1 MIPFDPGADV
11 GRVLGDRYR
20 VVAPI
25 GAGASARVYVAD
37 DVVLR
42 RRVAVKVLH
51 EALAQDTAFLRRFRA
66 EAQAAASLSHPN
78 VLGVYDWGQDE
89 VPFLVSEYL
98 AGGSLRSLLDT
109 VGVLSP
115 SQGLLVALET
125 ARGLDYAHTQGL
137 VHRDI
142 KPANLLFGS
151 DRRLRIADFGLAR
164 ALAEAG
170 WTEPTQSVVG
180 TVRYAAPEQARGE
193 RLGPASDVYSLALII
208 NEAVSGEPPFVADT
222 TIATLMARAEKRLEP
237 HPALGPIQ
245 GIVRRAGA
253 LDPGE
258 RPTASQL
265 VTELTIAAAGMPRPD
280 PLLLAPPSFDT
291 DPLAAD
297 QTQLQASTA
306 QLEQLAVASDQSPL
320 PGSMP
325 GPPPGVAQR
334 DSTPGRGTTPVA
346 AGSDGGGDD
355 TGVDTG
361 FATDGSKARW
371 FALILALLVLGA
383 AVVGGAVLWRQS
395 QPVTHEV
402 PSLVGTS
409 FSEAQTAVADFG
421 WLLETTEVRM
431 EGTVADEVVATD
443 PEAGVELAEGE
454 TLRLDVSLGEVLVPV
469 PDLAN
474 LTLVEAQAQ
483 LDASG
488 LGVGDVEVV
497 DSEDVPEGIVLE
509 VLGDVGVTELEPD
522 TDVDLRV
529 SGGPADRTVPPV
541 PGSRS
546 LGEAEELLRSLR
558 LVPVTAQERQ
568 SSDLVPEGGVIVFD
582 PAPGAVLPV
591 DSEVAILISDGP
603 APRPVPDV
611 LELSVTEASQILEN
625 LGFEVAVQGDAN
637 FPVFETLPRSGTVEE
652 HGARVVIITT
662 GL

>member
-1 MIPFDPGADV
+1 MVVGGGTLVWMTPFDSGADV

-51 EALAQDTAFLRRFRA
+51 EELAQDAAFLRRFRA
-66 EAQAAASLSHPN
+66 EAQAAASLNHPN

-98 AGGSLRSLLDT
+98 AGGNLRSVLDT

-115 SQGLLVALET
+115 GQGLLVALET

-193 RLGPASDVYSLALII
+193 RLGPASDVYSLALVI
-208 NEAVSGEPPFVADT
+208 NEAVSGDLPFVADT
-222 TIATLMARAEKRLEP
+222 TIATLMARAEKPLEP

-258 RPTASQL
+258 RPSASQL
-265 VTELTIAAAGMPRPD
+265 VAELTIAASGMSRPD
-280 PLLLAPPSFDT
+280 PLLLAPPSFDA
-291 DPLAAD
+291 DSLAAD
-297 QTQLQASTA
+297 QTQLQAST
-306 QLEQLAVASDQSPL
+306 EQFEQVAAAADQSPV
-320 PGSMP
+320 PD
-325 GPPPGVAQR
+325 R
-334 DSTPGRGTTPVA
+334 DPTPGRGTKAV
-346 AGSDGGGDD
+346 SVGGAVSGDD
-355 TGVDTG
+355 GTE
-361 FATDGSKARW
+361 AETDGSTPRW
-371 FALILALLVLGA
+371 LALILTLLVLGA

-395 QPVTHEV
+395 QPATHAV
-402 PSLVGTS
+402 PNLVGTS
-409 FSEAQTAVADFG
+409 FSEAQTAVAEFG

-431 EGTVADEVVATD
+431 DGTVADEVVATD
-443 PEAGVELAEGE
+443 PGVGVKLAEGE

-469 PDLAN
+469 PDLVN

-483 LDASG
+483 LSASR
-488 LGVGDVEVV
+488 LGVGDVEVA

-509 VLGDVGVTELEPD
+509 VLGDVGVTEVEPD

-529 SGGPADRTVPPV
+529 SGGPADRMVPPV
-541 PGSRS
+541 PESRS
-546 LGEAEELLRSLR
+546 LTDAEELLRSLR
-558 LVPVTAQERQ
+558 LVPVTAQDRQ
-568 SSDLVPEGGVIVFD
+568 PSDLVPEGGVIAFS
-582 PAPGAVLPV
+582 PAPGSVRPV
-591 DSEVAILISDGP
+591 DSEIVIVISDGP

-611 LELSVTEASQILEN
+611 LELSVTEASQILED
-625 LGFEVAVQGDAN
+625 LGFVVAVQGNAN

-652 HGARVVIITT
+652 YGARVVIITT
-662 GL
+662 GT

>member
-25 GAGASARVYVAD
+25 GTGASARVYVAD

-51 EALAQDTAFLRRFRA
+51 EALAQDAAFLQRFRA
-66 EAQAAASLSHPN
+66 EAQAAASLNHPN
-78 VLGVYDWGQDE
+78 VLGVYDWGQDN

-98 AGGSLRSLLDT
+98 AGGSLRSLLDA

-115 SQGLLVALET
+115 SQGLLVALEV

-193 RLGPASDVYSLALII
+193 RLGPASDIYSLALVI
-208 NEAVSGEPPFVADT
+208 NEAVSGELPFVADT
-222 TIATLMARAEKRLEP
+222 TIATLMARAENRLEP

-253 LDPGE
+253 LDPDQ

-265 VTELTIAAAGMPRPD
+265 VTELTIAANGMPRPD
-280 PLLLAPPSFDT
+280 PLLLAPSSFDL
-291 DPLAAD
+291 DAPAVD
-297 QTQLQASTA
+297 QTQLLSSTE
-306 QLEQLAVASDQSPL
+306 QLEQLTVAPSQSPL
-320 PGSMP
+320 G
-325 GPPPGVAQR
+325 GVGHR
-334 DSTPGRGTTPVA
+334 DPTPGRGSAPVS
-346 AGSDGGGDD
+346 AGGAISDDD
-355 TGVDTG
+355 E
-361 FATDGSKARW
+361 TDGSKSRW
-371 FALILALLVLGA
+371 FALIVALLVLGA
-383 AVVGGAVLWRQS
+383 AVVGGAVLWRES
-395 QPVTHEV
+395 QPVTHLV
-402 PSLVGTS
+402 PSLVGS
-409 FSEAQTAVADFG
+409 DFLEVQAAVADFG
-421 WLLETTEVRM
+421 WLLETTEVRIDD
-431 EGTVADEVVATD
+431 TVANEVVATD
-443 PEAGVELAEGE
+443 PEAGAELAEGE
-454 TLRLDVSLGEVLVPV
+454 TLRLDVSLGEILVPV
-469 PDLAN
+469 PDLVN

-483 LDASG
+483 LVASR
-488 LGVGDVEVV
+488 LEVGDVEVV
-497 DSEDVPEGIVLE
+497 DSENVAEGIVLE
-509 VLGDVGVTELEPD
+509 VLGDVGVTELEPHRN
-522 TDVDLRV
+522 VDLRV

-541 PGSRS
+541 PQSRS
-546 LGEAEELLRSLR
+546 PQETEELLRSMR
-558 LVPVTAQERQ
+558 LVPVTAQDRQ
-568 SSDLVPEGGVIVFD
+568 HSDSVPEGQVIAFN
-582 PAPGAVLPV
+582 PGPGAVLPV
-591 DSEVAILISDGP
+591 DSEVVIVISDGP

-611 LELSVTEASQILEN
+611 LELTVTEATRILED
-625 LGFEVAVQGDAN
+625 LGFLVAVQGDAG
-637 FPVFETLPRSGTVEE
+637 FPVFETLPRSGEVQE

>member
-1 MIPFDPGADV
+1 MFPFDPGADV

-51 EALAQDTAFLRRFRA
+51 EALAQDAAFLRRFRA
-66 EAQAAASLSHPN
+66 EAQAAASLNHPN

-137 VHRDI
+137 VHRDV

-151 DRRLRIADFGLAR
+151 DKRLRIADFGLAR

-193 RLGPASDVYSLALII
+193 RLGPASDIYSLALVV
-208 NEAVSGEPPFVADT
+208 NEAVSGELPFVADT
-222 TIATLMARAEKRLEP
+222 TIATLMARAENRLEP

-265 VTELTIAAAGMPRPD
+265 VTELTIAANGMPRPD
-280 PLLLAPPSFDT
+280 PLLLAPPPFDL

-297 QTQLQASTA
+297 QTQLQASTE
-306 QLEQLAVASDQSPL
+306 QLEQLAAASERSPL
-320 PGSMP
+320 PGV
-325 GPPPGVAQR
+325 GQR
-334 DSTPGRGTTPVA
+334 DPTPGRGTTAV
-346 AGSDGGGDD
+346 SVGGAMTGDD
-355 TGVDTG
+355 KTE
-361 FATDGSKARW
+361 AETDGSKARW
-371 FALILALLVLGA
+371 FALIVALIVLGT

-395 QPVTHEV
+395 QPVTHAV

-409 FSEAQTAVADFG
+409 FSEAQTAVAEFG
-421 WLLETTEVRM
+421 WLLEITEVRM
-431 EGTVADEVVATD
+431 DGTVADEVVATD
-443 PEAGVELAEGE
+443 PGAGVELAEGE
-454 TLRLDVSLGEVLVPV
+454 TLRFDVSLGEVLVPV
-469 PDLAN
+469 PDLVN

-483 LDASG
+483 LDASRLG
-488 LGVGDVEVV
+488 LGDVEVV
-497 DSEDVPEGIVLE
+497 DSEDVPEGVVLE

-522 TDVDLRV
+522 TNVDLRV

-541 PGSRS
+541 PESRS
-546 LGEAEELLRSLR
+546 LAEAEELLRSLR
-558 LVPVTAQERQ
+558 LVPVTAQVRQ
-568 SSDLVPEGGVIVFD
+568 SSDLVPEGGVISFN
-582 PAPGAVLPV
+582 PAPGAVRPV
-591 DSEVAILISDGP
+591 DSEVAIVISDGP

-611 LELSVTEASQILEN
+611 LELSVTEATQILEN
-625 LGFEVAVQGDAN
+625 FGFVVGVQGDAD
-637 FPVFETLPRSGTVEE
+637 FPVFETLPRSGTVEDY
-652 HGARVVIITT
+652 GTRVVIITT

>member
-51 EALAQDTAFLRRFRA
+51 EALAQDAAFLQRFRA
-66 EAQAAASLSHPN
+66 EAQAAASLNHPN
-78 VLGVYDWGQDE
+78 VLGVYDWGQDN

-98 AGGSLRSLLDT
+98 AGGSLRSLLDA

-115 SQGLLVALET
+115 SQGLLVALEV

-193 RLGPASDVYSLALII
+193 RLGPASDVYSLALVI
-208 NEAVSGEPPFVADT
+208 NEAVSGELPFVADT
-222 TIATLMARAEKRLEP
+222 TIATLMARAENRLEP

-253 LDPGE
+253 LDPDQ

-265 VTELTIAAAGMPRPD
+265 VTELTIAANGMPRPD
-280 PLLLAPPSFDT
+280 PLLLAPSSFDL
-291 DPLAAD
+291 DAPAVD
-297 QTQLQASTA
+297 QTQLLSSTE
-306 QLEQLAVASDQSPL
+306 QLEQLTVAPSQSPL
-320 PGSMP
+320 A
-325 GPPPGVAQR
+325 GVGHR
-334 DSTPGRGTTPVA
+334 DTTPGRGSVPVS
-346 AGSDGGGDD
+346 AGGAISDDD
-355 TGVDTG
+355 E
-361 FATDGSKARW
+361 TDGSKSRW
-371 FALILALLVLGA
+371 FALIVALLVLGA
-383 AVVGGAVLWRQS
+383 AVAGGAVLWRQS
-395 QPVTHEV
+395 QPVTHLV
-402 PSLVGTS
+402 PSLVGS
-409 FSEAQTAVADFG
+409 NFIEAQAAVADFG
-421 WLLETTEVRM
+421 WLLETTEVRIDD
-431 EGTVADEVVATD
+431 TVANEVVATD

-454 TLRLDVSLGEVLVPV
+454 TLRLDVSLGEILVPV
-469 PDLAN
+469 PDLVN
-474 LTLVEAQAQ
+474 LTLVEAEAQ
-483 LDASG
+483 LVASR

-497 DSEDVPEGIVLE
+497 DSEDVAEGIVLE
-509 VLGDVGVTELEPD
+509 VLLDVGVTELEPHRN
-522 TDVDLRV
+522 VDLRV

-541 PGSRS
+541 PESRS
-546 LGEAEELLRSLR
+546 LQEAEELLRSLR
-558 LVPVTAQERQ
+558 LVPVTAQVRQ
-568 SSDLVPEGGVIVFD
+568 SSDLVPEGGVISFD
-582 PAPGAVLPV
+582 PAPGAVRPV
-591 DSEVAILISDGP
+591 DSEVVIVISDGP

-611 LELSVTEASQILEN
+611 LELTVTEATQILEN
-625 LGFEVAVQGDAN
+625 AGFVVAVQGDAG
-637 FPVFETLPRSGTVEE
+637 FPVFETLPRSGEVEE
-652 HGARVVIITT
+652 FGARVVIITT